1 MRSGETVPI
10 RGISPLLEGTAMK
23 SLLSLALMAVFVGSF
38 AYAGGPVVVVEDTE
52 PVVEEKPASSVGVL
66 PWLAVPL
73 ILCIVMCGPDD
84 DGPQT

>member
-1 MRSGETVPI
+1 
-10 RGISPLLEGTAMK
+10 MK
-23 SLLSLALMAVFVGSF
+23 TLSSLALVVALVASS
-38 AYAGGPVVVVEDTE
+38 AQAGGPVVVVEDTE

-84 DGPQT
+84 DTPPP